1 MEMVQYFFIG
11 AVSGLIAAILMN
23 LAMRRISATYSEEFD
38 MTVSLGSFFTG
49 RLENARK
56 AGIIIHVFAGA
67 LFGGIYY
74 AAFYFMGLTKA
85 PASIFVGLGFGF
97 IHGLCMSYV
106 LMLYASER
114 HPIEKYRNATFSTG
128 VIHLIGHM
136 IFGVIVGV
144 LGGTLAAVI

>member
-1 MEMVQYFFIG
+1 MEIIQYFSIG

-49 RLENARK
+49 TLENARK
-56 AGIIIHVFAGA
+56 TGLIIHLIAGA
-67 LFGGIYY
+67 IFGGIYY
-74 AAFYFMGLTKA
+74 VAFHLMGFTRV
-85 PASIFVGLGFGF
+85 PTSIFLGIGFGF

-106 LMLYASER
+106 LMIYACER

-136 IFGVIVGV
+136 IFGAIVGI
-144 LGGTLAAVI
+144 LGGIFTVVL